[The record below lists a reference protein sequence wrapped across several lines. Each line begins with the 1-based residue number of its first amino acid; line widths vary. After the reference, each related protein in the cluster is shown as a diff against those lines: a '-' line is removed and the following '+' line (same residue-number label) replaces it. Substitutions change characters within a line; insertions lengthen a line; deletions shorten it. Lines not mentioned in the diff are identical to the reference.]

1 MFDRKTLDARLDKLD
16 RAEQDM
22 VGGTREHMQY
32 PNAVDEEVSS

>member
-1 MFDRKTLDARLDKLD
+1 VFDRKTSDARLDKLH

-32 PNAVDEEVSS
+32 PDAVDEEVGS